1 MKKLSKKIEKGARD
15 GAILLLSMGEEKAA
29 AIFSRMDDTEIRDIS
44 RQMAMLGRVEAE
56 EVEGVLMK
64 FADSVSAGGGLVGS
78 WSSTERLLGSFL
90 EGDRVRDI
98 MEEMRGPAGRTMWEK
113 LANVSEDILAN
124 YLKNEH
130 PQTIAVI
137 ISRIKTA
144 HAARVLSSLPEELA
158 FEVMQR
164 IIVLD
169 NVPREVI
176 ETVESTLRSEFM
188 KQLATKGQRD
198 SHEVMAEIFNNLDR
212 SAEARFMELL
222 ETNAPDDAERIRSL
236 MFTFE
241 DLDKADDKSLQVV
254 LREVEKD
261 KLVIALKGAPEE
273 LRDRFF
279 ANMSERAGK
288 MMKEDMDAMGPVR
301 VKDVDEAQQAIIVK
315 VKELIDKGEVILAEE
330 GGDDEFVT

>member
-29 AIFSRMDDTEIRDIS
+29 TIFSRMDDTEIRDIS
-44 RQMAMLGRVEAE
+44 RQMAMLGRVESE
-56 EVEGVLMK
+56 EVESVLMR

-78 WSSTERLLGSFL
+78 WNSTERLLSTFL
-90 EGDRVRDI
+90 DDGRVKEI

-137 ISRIKTA
+137 MSRIKTG
-144 HAARVLSSLPEELA
+144 HAAKVLSTLPDELA

-164 IIVLD
+164 ILVLD
-169 NVPREVI
+169 NVSREVI

-188 KQLATKGQRD
+188 KNLATKGQRD

-212 SAEARFMELL
+212 AAEAKFMDML
-222 ETNAPDDAERIRSL
+222 EENAPEDAERIRNL

-261 KLVIALKGAPEE
+261 KLVVALKGAPEE
-273 LRDRFF
+273 LRGRFF
-279 ANMSERAGK
+279 NNMSERAAK

-315 VKELIDKGEVILAEE
+315 VKELIEKGEVVLAEE
-330 GGDDEFVT
+330 GGDDEFVV